1 MSGADASAAWYRQ
14 PIIWLGAAIMAAT
27 IAACIATITLAWLHP
42 DPPLPPRTTE
52 VMKVPLEHAPVAR
65 SSADD
70 AK

>member
-1 MSGADASAAWYRQ
+1 MSGADPSAAWYRQ
-14 PIIWLGAAIMAAT
+14 PIVWLGAVIMAAT

-42 DPPLPPRTTE
+42 DEPLPTRTTE
-52 VMKVPLEHAPVAR
+52 VMKVPVKHAPGAR